1 MNFFRSKLLITTVA
15 CLSPLANAEGPF
27 PSTYKAPAH
36 NPTLITNATVLTGDG
51 QRLDGAS
58 VYFANGKIVDVSS
71 SAPEVD
77 ENMRVIDAQGRW
89 VTPGVIDVHSHL
101 GVYPSPDV
109 DAHSDGNEA
118 TAPVT
123 AEVWAEHS
131 IWPQDPGFGRAL
143 AGGVTTL
150 QILPGSA
157 NLFGGRAV
165 TLKNVASVSIK

>member
-1 MNFFRSKLLITTVA
+1 MNFFRSKLLLTTVA
-15 CLSPLANAEGPF
+15 WLSPLASAEGPF
-27 PSTYKAPAH
+27 PSTYEAPAH
-36 NPTLITNATVLTGDG
+36 IPTLIINATVLTGDG

-58 VYFANGKIVDVSS
+58 VYFVNGKIMDVSS
-71 SAPEVD
+71 RAPEVD
-77 ENMRVIDAQGRW
+77 ANTRVIDAQGRW

-131 IWPQDPGFGRAL
+131 ICCLLYTSDAADEG
-143 AGGVTTL
+143 
-150 QILPGSA
+150 
-157 NLFGGRAV
+157 
-165 TLKNVASVSIK
+165 

>member
-1 MNFFRSKLLITTVA
+1 MNFFNKKLLLLSVA
-15 CLSPLANAEGPF
+15 CLSPLANGEAPY
-27 PSTYKAPAH
+27 PSTYTAPEH

-51 QRLDGAS
+51 KRLEGAS
-58 VYFANGKIVDVSS
+58 VYFVNGKIVEVTD
-71 SAPEVD
+71 SAPEVAA
-77 ENMRVIDAQGRW
+77 NTRVIDGQGRW

-131 IWPQDPGFGRAL
+131 IWPQDPSFGRA
-143 AGGVTTL
+143 AT
-150 QILPGSA
+150 
-157 NLFGGRAV
+157 
-165 TLKNVASVSIK
+165 KASRSRSQRVRI